1 MSKATNALQAQ
12 IDALTA
18 KNAKQEHEVERLRE
32 IAYRHESQLARHKID
47 VSEAKRFYED
57 IKDLYLSDFWETAIS
72 IFEWK
77 NLPKTARNVL
87 NSKRIE
93 RQISEFGKVVL
104 FQHTYPLLK
113 PNGER
118 SVESQFLVL
127 PFNGVTGT
135 LDCYGEYQ
143 VIKPY
148 SPSGTIAP
156 ATAWPELIVGQNCVV
171 LTDFYQ
177 WAQTN
182 ANNSLSIR
190 WAIEVYAS
198 LIAECELVKK
208 INRNYLKLPFMF
220 DSSEIKDRNEYNKMV
235 SEIEALLCGVQ
246 DGSPAI
252 ISKYINELRVVPTG
266 SVYFGEELTQTI
278 KQYQNDLYNYLG
290 IGHIRNENRA
300 RKITAEFEEIEDEY
314 NINITKRLQL
324 REMSAYQMRQI
335 WPEFKDVD
343 VAVTLGGYKNYNDAG
358 EEDFDES
365 SKEKEVQRRAVG

>member
-1 MSKATNALQAQ
+1 MSKATAALQAQ

-18 KNAKQEHEVERLRE
+18 QSEKQVKELERLRE
-32 IAYRHESQLARHKID
+32 IAYRHESQIARHKIN
-47 VSEAKRFYED
+47 VSEAQRFYED
-57 IKDLYLSDFWETAIS
+57 IKDLYLTDFWETAIS

-77 NLPKTARNVL
+77 KLPKTARNVL

-93 RQISEFGKVVL
+93 RQISQFGKVVL
-104 FQHTYPLLK
+104 FKHTYPLLK
-113 PNGER
+113 PNGEN
-118 SVESQFLVL
+118 SIESQFLVL
-127 PFNGVTGT
+127 PFNGVSGS

-156 ATAWPELIVGQNCVV
+156 ATDWPELIVGQNCVV

-220 DSSEIKDRNEYNKMV
+220 DSSGLRDRNEYNKMV
-235 SEIEALLCGVQ
+235 AEIEALLCGVQ
-246 DGSPAI
+246 EGAPAI

-266 SVYFGEELTQTI
+266 SVYFGEQLTQTI

-324 REMSAYQMRQI
+324 RKMAAYQMREI
-335 WPEFKDVD
+335 WTEFKEVYVD
-343 VAVTLGGYKNYNDAG
+343 VTLAGYKNYNDAG
-358 EEDFDES
+358 EEDFDEPNQGQ
-365 SKEKEVQRRAVG
+365 EVRRRAVG